1 MSETERKVINTVAY
15 KQDYF
20 PPKPTSTTKFFRTCK
35 IWQFLRFISINLKML
50 KVVAASHH

>member
-1 MSETERKVINTVAY
+1 MSEKENKVVNKVAY

-20 PPKPTSTTKFFRTCK
+20 PPKPTSTTRFFRTCK
-35 IWQFLRFISINLKML
+35 IWQIFRFISINIKML